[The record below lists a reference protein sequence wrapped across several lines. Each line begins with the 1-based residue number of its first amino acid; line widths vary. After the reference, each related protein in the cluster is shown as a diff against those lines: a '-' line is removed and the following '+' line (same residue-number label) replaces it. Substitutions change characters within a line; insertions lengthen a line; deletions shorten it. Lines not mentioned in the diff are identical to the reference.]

1 MSALLRLRTPLL
13 ALGQTPGASTSSS
26 ITRGFHAS
34 TALLAGGKKGTT
46 KAGKKPA
53 GGKKA
58 QKIGGKNNKR
68 QVKESTGPKRAEA
81 HSVIKVEHPLF
92 QSNVGERKLPA
103 YTPADL
109 TGDVVGKALAFSTG
123 ANSPIHTFGMP
134 QTMKK
139 EFLHSGQAFSI
150 VRSST
155 LNLLDELDQLAGPPA
170 VEGKPSQK
178 STNRLVLTGPSGCGK
193 SMLLLQAV
201 NYCAQNDWILYYVP
215 HGIDWVNATS
225 PYGFDYRSQLFHQH
239 ALASDALAKM
249 LRVNGTKIAKLQLSE
264 DIPVPGGKPGTVLTA
279 GTSLETL
286 AQHGVKDPLLA
297 PQTLVLL
304 MEELGKQTRY
314 PVLFAVDDFQALY
327 NKSVYRDPQFKPV
340 SSYHLSMPRL
350 ILEYASGKRQLAR
363 GALLGALSS
372 TNTTYPVIEPLREAL
387 GLPLEGGVTVS
398 PYGKQQNSYKEFTA
412 GLRSIT
418 VPQQFSMAEAA
429 AFLEVWSANRA
440 FHSALNDTFLL
451 SKYTETSGNPRELLK
466 KGILSTLQTF

>member
-1 MSALLRLRTPLL
+1 M
-13 ALGQTPGASTSSS
+13 
-26 ITRGFHAS
+26 
-34 TALLAGGKKGTT
+34 
-46 KAGKKPA
+46 
-53 GGKKA
+53 
-58 QKIGGKNNKR
+58 
-68 QVKESTGPKRAEA
+68 
-81 HSVIKVEHPLF
+81 
-92 QSNVGERKLPA
+92 
-103 YTPADL
+103 
-109 TGDVVGKALAFSTG
+109 AFSTG
-123 ANSPIHTFGMP
+123 ANSPIHTFGLP
-134 QTMKK
+134 KTMKK

-155 LNLLDELDQLAGPPA
+155 LNLLDELDQSTGAPA
-170 VEGKPSQK
+170 SGAEGKPSK
-178 STNRLVLTGPSGCGK
+178 KASNRLVLTGPSGCGK

-201 NYCAQNDWILYYVP
+201 NYCAQNGWIVYYVP

-249 LRVNGTKIAKLQLSE
+249 LRVNGSKIAKLQLSE
-264 DIPVPGGKPGTVLTA
+264 DIPVPGGKLGTVLTA

-286 AQHGVKDPLLA
+286 AQYGVKDPLLA

-304 MEELGKQTRY
+304 MEELGKQTQY
-314 PVLFAVDDFQALY
+314 PVLLAVDDFQALY
-327 NKSVYRDPQFKPV
+327 NKSVYRDPQFKAI

-372 TNTTYPVIEPLREAL
+372 TNTTYSVIEPLREAL
-387 GLPLEGGVTVS
+387 GLPLEGGLAVS
-398 PYGKQQNSYKEFTA
+398 PYGQQKSSYKEFTT
-412 GLRSIT
+412 GLRSIA

-466 KGILSTLQTF
+466 KGIMSTLQTV

>member
-1 MSALLRLRTPLL
+1 MSALLRLRTPIL

-26 ITRGFHAS
+26 AVRGFHAS

-58 QKIGGKNNKR
+58 QKIGGKNNVKR
-68 QVKESTGPKRAEA
+68 QTKESSGPKRAEA

-92 QSNVGERKLPA
+92 QSHVGERKLPV
-103 YTPADL
+103 YTPEDL
-109 TGDVVGKALAFSTG
+109 TPEAVGKAMAFSTG
-123 ANSPIHTFGMP
+123 AHSPIQAFGMP
-134 QTMKK
+134 KTMKK

-155 LNLLDELDQLAGPPA
+155 LNLLDELDRFTGAPASA
-170 VEGKPSQK
+170 VEGES
-178 STNRLVLTGPSGCGK
+178 SHNASNRLVLTGPSGCGK

-201 NYCAQNDWILYYVP
+201 NYCAQNGWIVYYVP

-249 LRVNGTKIAKLQLSE
+249 LKVNGSKITQLKLSK
-264 DIPVPGGKPGTVLTA
+264 DVPVPGGKPGTLLTA

-286 AQHGVKDPLLA
+286 AQYGVKDPLLA

-304 MEELGKQTRY
+304 MQELGKQTTY
-314 PVLFAVDDFQALY
+314 PVLLAVDDFQALY

-363 GALLGALSS
+363 GAVLGALSS

-387 GLPLEGGVTVS
+387 GLPLEGGVAIS
-398 PYGKQQNSYKEFTA
+398 PYDKQGNSYKEFTT
-412 GLRSIT
+412 GLRSIA
-418 VPQQFSMAEAA
+418 VPQQFSVAEAA
-429 AFLEVWSANRA
+429 AFLE
-440 FHSALNDTFLL
+440 
-451 SKYTETSGNPRELLK
+451 
-466 KGILSTLQTF
+466 